1 MAITLRYK
9 VVSCRLN
16 IFFSSLYVMIFENLL
31 FATISMSQVRVLATY
46 MHLNTNIKL
55 VQVLKDMILEILV
68 IDITCY
74 IGLNKICNT

>member
-1 MAITLRYK
+1 
-9 VVSCRLN
+9 
-16 IFFSSLYVMIFENLL
+16 MIFENLL